1 VPAFSLMVRL
11 RSERFRKGRRAA
23 TVMENVP
30 GISGK
35 QQNIAGFQLQRPATG
50 GIIQQR
56 RSADNSVIRDFADLS
71 WTLLDAP
78 GRAIDAAQIDPAAH
92 RHHLE
97 KVGRAN
103 P

>member
-1 VPAFSLMVRL
+1 
-11 RSERFRKGRRAA
+11 
-23 TVMENVP
+23 MENVP

-50 GIIQQR
+50 GTIQQR
-56 RSADNSVIRDFADLS
+56 RSADNSVIRDFAGLS

-78 GRAIDAAQIDPAAH
+78 GRAIEAAQIDPAAH

>member
-1 VPAFSLMVRL
+1 V
-11 RSERFRKGRRAA
+11 
-23 TVMENVP
+23 
-30 GISGK
+30 
-35 QQNIAGFQLQRPATG
+35 
-50 GIIQQR
+50 IIQQH

-78 GRAIDAAQIDPAAH
+78 GRAIEAAQIDPAAH